1 MIMSKRV
8 VWMRAHDFGVKTD
21 RLRVV
26 LDAQRIVRADLTEL
40 LLASARACDA
50 RNLARAAE

>member
-8 VWMRAHDFGVKTD
+8 VGMLVHDFGMKAN

-26 LDAQRIVRADLTEL
+26 FDAQRIVRADITDL
-40 LLASARACDA
+40 LLPAARACDTRDA
-50 RNLARAAE
+50 